1 MRNPQQILANQTREQ
16 TNKGE
21 DRKWDTTQKGSD
33 GNAQDTER
41 ESPAGQLSIS
51 DREQL
56 IHAVRAQGLQET
68 SSER

>member
-1 MRNPQQILANQTREQ
+1 MGNA
-16 TNKGE
+16 
-21 DRKWDTTQKGSD
+21 TQKGSD

-41 ESPAGQLSIS
+41 ESPGGQLSIR

-56 IHAVRAQGLQET
+56 IHAVRAQGLKEA